1 MPESLYRK
9 KVSTQVLELMQE
21 KIRTGEYAPGDKLP
35 PEITLA
41 KQFGVS
47 RTAIREA
54 LNILSISGVVT
65 SLQGGGR
72 QINEVNL
79 VNMLEVIPY
88 SLIDVSEIIDLLEM
102 RMVFEVEAAA
112 LAAQRHEKEDE
123 IELLKALN
131 QFKDTLTNK
140 ESIGFE
146 ADYQFHLVLIRAAK
160 NAFFEQTFI
169 NISTVL
175 QNSLQFSL
183 SKNLGKPRKRKE
195 VYHEH
200 EMIYEAFCARDS
212 DTIKATMQ
220 AHLMNVKTKLEEI
233 KSMGD

>member
-9 KVSTQVLELMQE
+9 KVSTQVLESLQE

-54 LNILSISGVVT
+54 LNILSISGVIT
-65 SLQGGGR
+65 SFQGGGR
-72 QINEVNL
+72 QVNEVHL
-79 VNMLEVIPY
+79 VNMLEVLPY
-88 SLIDVSEIIDLLEM
+88 SVIDVSEIIDLLEM

-123 IELLKALN
+123 IELLQALN
-131 QFKDTLTNK
+131 QFQNTLTNR

-183 SKNLGKPRKRKE
+183 SKNIGKPRKRKE
-195 VYHEH
+195 VYQEH
-200 EMIYEAFCARDS
+200 EKIYEAFCARDS
-212 DTIKATMQ
+212 DTIKTVMK

-233 KSMGD
+233 KSMDE